1 MAAKPAQKRA
11 SPPHRLADRVN
22 GRRAAPRRFGRA
34 PSAPD
39 RPTPEPHPLIA
50 AARVVAAVL
59 LPFGVA
65 LVQTEYYP
73 HFTWALFYP
82 AAYFSSRLGG
92 TGAGL
97 AATAVSAFLGQ
108 FYFTP
113 PAESWPEH
121 GYYAFV
127 PAALFILMGA
137 IFSVS
142 HGRLKKVTLAW
153 QTATKELD
161 EVVENAPVGIF
172 IADLSGRYTDVNE
185 EACRLLG
192 RTREELL
199 GLRIGDLL
207 RPGQESRLTEDK
219 EFFLRT
225 GASRVGEWELKRGDG
240 SFVPVEVSA
249 GVLPDGRWQAFVR
262 DLSERKRAEEAQLQ
276 LAEAQRHDEL
286 RIALESA
293 ANAMVMV
300 DSRGRIAVSNAEAG
314 RLFGYAPGELT
325 GRSVED
331 LVPERFRASHP
342 ALRDA
347 FVHEAGGKRAMAV
360 GRPLVGRRKDGREF
374 PVEIVLTRVDL
385 AGEKFVV
392 TSVVDLTGRI
402 AVEQRL
408 RESEERL
415 RLLVQSVKGYAIYM
429 HDPEGKVTV
438 WNEGAERLF
447 GYSAGEI
454 LGRNIAAFYTPEDIA
469 AGKNESDLKAALE
482 RGSLQVETWRVR
494 KDGSRFLADVVMTP
508 VTGRDGTLVG
518 YGKVVRDLTEV
529 RKAEEDL
536 RRTVQD
542 LEGFAYTVS
551 HDLRSPLRAIQGY
564 AHFAQ
569 ERLKEKADAESLEM
583 LQRISASAV
592 RLDHLIRDVLSYSAI
607 ARQQVALAP
616 VDLDKVV
623 SHVVGLYPIL
633 QSARLDVA
641 RPLGVVLAQE
651 SLLLQ
656 VVSNLLVNAVKF
668 VPAGRAAAIEVR
680 TERASPGKLT
690 LIVADNGPGIPR
702 VHWERIFQPFARLPS
717 ARGVAG
723 SGIGLA
729 IVKRAVE
736 RLGGT
741 IRVDS
746 DPCTGTR
753 FTIELSEAGHER

>member
-1 MAAKPAQKRA
+1 MAAQPAEKRA
-11 SPPHRLADRVN
+11 TLSSRVSDRLN
-22 GRRAAPRRFGRA
+22 GRRASARRSGRA
-34 PSAPD
+34 PSAPGG
-39 RPTPEPHPLIA
+39 PPAEPHRLA
-50 AARVVAAVL
+50 ASARVLAAVL

-97 AATAVSAFLGQ
+97 AATAVSAFLGL
-108 FYFTP
+108 FFFTP
-113 PAESWPEH
+113 PEESWPRH

-127 PAALFILMGA
+127 PAGLFVLMGA

-153 QTATKELD
+153 QAATKELD
-161 EVVENAPVGIF
+161 EVFENAPVGIF

-185 EACRLLG
+185 EACLLLG
-192 RTREELL
+192 RAREELL

-207 RPGQESRLTEDK
+207 RPGQESRLAADREY
-219 EFFLRT
+219 FLRT
-225 GASRVGEWELKRGDG
+225 GAKRVGEWDLKRGDG

-249 GVLPDGRWQAFVR
+249 CVLPDGRWQAFVR
-262 DLSERKRAEEAQLQ
+262 DLTERKRAEEAQRR

-286 RIALESA
+286 RLALESA

-300 DSRGRIAVSNAEAG
+300 DSRGRIAASNAEAD
-314 RLFGYAPGELT
+314 RLFGYGPGELR
-325 GRSVED
+325 GRFVED
-331 LVPERFRASHP
+331 LVPERYRASHP

-347 FVHEAGGKRAMAV
+347 FLHEAGGRRSMAV
-360 GRPLVGRRKDGREF
+360 GRPLVGLRKDGREF

-385 AGEKFVV
+385 DGEKFVI
-392 TSVVDLTGRI
+392 TSAVDLTDRI

-415 RLLVQSVKGYAIYM
+415 RLLVQNVKDYAIYM
-429 HDPEGKVTV
+429 HDPDGNVTV

-447 GYSAGEI
+447 GYRAEDI
-454 LGRNIAAFYTPEDIA
+454 LGRNIATFYTPEDAA
-469 AGKNESDLKAALE
+469 AGKNESDLKAAVE
-482 RGSLQVETWRVR
+482 RGSLQVEAWRVR
-494 KDGSRFLADVVMTP
+494 KDGSRFLANVVTTP
-508 VTGRDGTLVG
+508 VYGRDGTLVG
-518 YGKVVRDLTEV
+518 YGKVLRDLTEV
-529 RKAEEDL
+529 KRAEEDL

-569 ERLKEKADAESLEM
+569 ERLKDKADPQSLDM

-592 RLDHLIRDVLSYSAI
+592 RLDRLIRDVLSYSAI
-607 ARQQVALAP
+607 TRQPLELGP

-623 SHVVGLYPIL
+623 DHVVGLYPIL
-633 QSARLDVA
+633 QSARLNVA
-641 RPLGVVLAQE
+641 RPLGAVLAQE
-651 SLLLQ
+651 SLMLQ

-680 TERASPGKLT
+680 TERSAPGKMS

-741 IRVDS
+741 IRVES

-753 FTIELSEAGHER
+753 FTIELTEAGHER

>member
-1 MAAKPAQKRA
+1 MAAKPAEKRA
-11 SPPHRLADRVN
+11 TPSPRVSDRSN
-22 GRRAAPRRFGRA
+22 GRRASSRRSGRA
-34 PSAPD
+34 PSAPGS
-39 RPTPEPHPLIA
+39 PPAEPHRLAA

-65 LVQTEYYP
+65 LFQTEYYP

-97 AATAVSAFLGQ
+97 VATAVSALLGL

-113 PAESWPEH
+113 PEEAWPAH
-121 GYYAFV
+121 GYYAFL
-127 PAALFILMGA
+127 PASLFMLMGA

-142 HGRLKKVTLAW
+142 HGRLKKVTRAW
-153 QTATKELD
+153 QAATKELD

-172 IADLSGRYTDVNE
+172 IADISGRYTDVNE
-185 EACRLLG
+185 AGCRLLG
-192 RTREELL
+192 RTREDLL
-199 GLRIGDLL
+199 GRRIGDLL
-207 RPGQESRLTEDK
+207 RPGQESRLAEDR

-225 GASRVGEWELKRGDG
+225 GANRVGEWELLRSDG

-249 GVLPDGRWQAFVR
+249 GVLPGGRWLAFVR
-262 DLSERKRAEEAQLQ
+262 DLSERKRAEEAQRR

-286 RIALESA
+286 RVALESA

-300 DSRGRIAVSNAEAG
+300 DSDGRIAASNAEAD
-314 RLFGYAPGELT
+314 RLFGYAPGELA
-325 GRSVED
+325 GRFVED

-347 FVHEAGGKRAMAV
+347 FIHEAGGRRAMAV

-385 AGEKFVV
+385 DGKKFVV
-392 TSVVDLTGRI
+392 TSAVDLTDRI

-415 RLLVQSVKGYAIYM
+415 RLLVQNVKDYAIYM

-447 GYSAGEI
+447 GYRAEEI
-454 LGRNIAAFYTPEDIA
+454 LGRNIAAFYAPEDAA
-469 AGKNESDLKAALE
+469 AGKNESDLKAAIE
-482 RGSLQVETWRVR
+482 RGSLQVEAWRVR

-508 VTGRDGTLVG
+508 VTGRDGSLVG

-569 ERLKEKADAESLEM
+569 DRLKDTADPQSLDM

-592 RLDHLIRDVLSYSAI
+592 RLDRLIRDVLSYSAI
-607 ARQQVALAP
+607 TRQSVDLVP

-623 SHVVGLYPIL
+623 AHVVGLYPVL

-651 SLLLQ
+651 SLVLQ
-656 VVSNLLVNAVKF
+656 IVSNLLVNAVKF
-668 VPAGRAAAIEVR
+668 VPSGRAPAIEVR
-680 TERASPGKLT
+680 TERGSPGRLA

-741 IRVDS
+741 IRVES

-753 FTIELSEAGHER
+753 FTIELTEAGHER